1 MKRIVLRTIVA
12 VFSAVC
18 FEHAQAQVSSPLDI
32 QFRRQAV
39 RRLVFDHED
48 AIPLSMLKPSKI
60 VNLEVEH
67 PSIKVS
73 GAPTLYKVSSA

>member
-1 MKRIVLRTIVA
+1 MKQIVLTTIVA

-18 FEHAQAQVSSPLDI
+18 FDHAQAQNVSSPMDI

-39 RRLVFDHED
+39 RRLVFDRES

-60 VNLEVEH
+60 VKLEV
-67 PSIKVS
+67 
-73 GAPTLYKVSSA
+73 